1 MDFLLDLFWFNI
13 GLGDLLIL
21 VLGPTLEYLAQ
32 YMPGDVFPFYFEW
45 EMFQRALIAALLIS
59 IVAGLFGTF
68 LMLRNLALIGDG
80 LAHVSFGGMAVG
92 VAFGSVAP
100 LWLALLFSIIAAILI
115 YEFQSR
121 EILTGDTSIAIFL
134 TGTLA
139 FGLVVLRLF
148 GEGITTDIEAYL
160 FGSLNM
166 IDPQSLN
173 MIASL
178 SLFAITSIAILH
190 RGLLAMTIDSVAARM
205 QGIPVNFIGL
215 WFSIT
220 IAAIVVSMVKLV
232 GALLVSALLV
242 TPAATAQIISRSFRG
257 CMIWTQVF
265 GFSATFLGIYL
276 AAELN
281 TGTGSM
287 IAVVAAIQF
296 ALVGLTKTIS
306 VSRLAIMDM
315 GETYHSSSLNNSKE
329 SED

>member
-1 MDFLLDLFWFNI
+1 MMEPFSWNWEFDN
-13 GLGDLLIL
+13 LGDLLIL
-21 VLGPTLEYLAQ
+21 VLSPMLEYLGQ
-32 YMPGDVFPFYFEW
+32 YMPGDVFPIYFEW

-100 LWLALLFSIIAAILI
+100 ISLALLFSVIAAILI
-115 YEFQSR
+115 YEFQNR

-139 FGLVVLRLF
+139 FGLVILRLF

-166 IDPQSLN
+166 IDSD
-173 MIASL
+173 SL
-178 SLFAITSIAILH
+178 SFIAWLSIFSLVSIAILH

-205 QGIPVNFIGL
+205 QGIPVNLIGL

-220 IAAIVVSMVKLV
+220 VAAIVVSMVKLV
-232 GALLVSALLV
+232 GVLLVSALLV
-242 TPAATAQIISRSFRG
+242 TPAATAQIVSRSFRG
-257 CMIWTQVF
+257 CMLWTQVF
-265 GFSATFLGIYL
+265 GFSATFLGIYF

-287 IAVVAAIQF
+287 IAVVAAMQF
-296 ALVGLTKTIS
+296 AMVGLIKT
-306 VSRLAIMDM
+306 VSFYIRMNM
-315 GETYHSSSLNNSKE
+315 GETYHPRSSKRTKELE
-329 SED
+329 SE